1 MPTKTF
7 KANTFLSFF
16 TNQTQAILS
25 EIIDSNPVIQAVI
38 FDISKQFVNCGINDV
53 QWVQPL
59 LNQIGQS

>member
-1 MPTKTF
+1 MHKKTF
-7 KANTFLSFF
+7 KANTFF

-25 EIIDSNPVIQAVI
+25 EIIDCNPVIQAVI